1 MNTLHVRF
9 LAFLPKIKAHA
20 NITFRSIR
28 YDAMRSDHVAETVAL
43 AWKWYLALESR
54 GKDASRFVSAIATF
68 AVRAVRSGRRVA
80 GMGSA
85 RDVMNN
91 CRERIQTTTSN
102 VLCDALTDNS
112 ATPPPDAAA
121 FRIDFPRWLDGLP
134 DRDRQLVERLM
145 VGDRTMAMARRF
157 RISPARVSQLRREL
171 CRNYSRFHGERPE
184 PAA

>member
-1 MNTLHVRF
+1 MDSLHARF
-9 LAFLPKIKAHA
+9 VTFLPRIEAHA
-20 NITFRSIR
+20 NINFRNIR
-28 YDAMRSDHVAETVAL
+28 CDAMRADHVAETVAL
-43 AWKWYLALESR
+43 AWKWFLALESR

-68 AVRAVRSGRRVA
+68 AVRAVRCGRRVA
-80 GMGSA
+80 GMEKS

-91 CRERIQTTTSN
+91 CRERILTTASN
-102 VLCDALTDNS
+102 VLSDALTDNS

-134 DRDRQLVERLM
+134 DRDRQLVERHM
-145 VGDRTMAMARRF
+145 VGERTMAMARRF

-171 CRNYSRFHGERPE
+171 CRDYSRFHGECPE